1 MRCLMYTS
9 DLRASLADSD
19 SDYFSYE
26 DLRVARFFVLK
37 IICTVKL
44 DTHIDM
50 LIENKIG
57 NLAWDGNLTAV
68 KIEGESMKEIFLL
81 GFKSRRKN
89 S

>member
-1 MRCLMYTS
+1 MTT
-9 DLRASLADSD
+9 LATRTCELHA
-19 SDYFSYE
+19 FSSP
-26 DLRVARFFVLK
+26 
-37 IICTVKL
+37 ICTVKL

-81 GFKSRRKN
+81 GFKSNRKKIHDIR
-89 S
+89 SQCK